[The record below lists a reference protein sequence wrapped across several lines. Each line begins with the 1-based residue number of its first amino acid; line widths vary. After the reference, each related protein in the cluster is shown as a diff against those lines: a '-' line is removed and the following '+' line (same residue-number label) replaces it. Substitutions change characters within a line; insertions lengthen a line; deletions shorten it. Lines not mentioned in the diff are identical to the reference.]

1 VATLVA
7 LVLAVDAVAIGAY
20 FVGGIGRAAPGT
32 RLAFTVVW
40 MLATLLVVLV
50 GLTRI
55 RRARLDALNRR

>member
-1 VATLVA
+1 MA

-55 RRARLDALNRR
+55 RRARLDALSRR

>member
-1 VATLVA
+1 MA

-20 FVGGIGRAAPGT
+20 FVAGIGRAAPGT

-55 RRARLDALNRR
+55 RRARLDALSRR

>member
-1 VATLVA
+1 MA
-7 LVLAVDAVAIGAY
+7 LVLAVDAIAIGAY
-20 FVGGIGRAAPGT
+20 YVAGIGRAAPGT

-55 RRARLDALNRR
+55 RRARLDTLNRR

>member
-1 VATLVA
+1 M
-7 LVLAVDAVAIGAY
+7 LAVDAIAIGAY
-20 FVGGIGRAAPGT
+20 YVAGIGRAAPGT

-55 RRARLDALNRR
+55 RRARLETLNRR

>member
-1 VATLVA
+1 MA
-7 LVLAVDAVAIGAY
+7 LVLAVDAIAIGAY
-20 FVGGIGRAAPGT
+20 YVAGIGRAAPGT

-55 RRARLDALNRR
+55 RRARLETLNRR

>member
-1 VATLVA
+1 MA
-7 LVLAVDAVAIGAY
+7 LVLAVDAIAIGAY
-20 FVGGIGRAAPGT
+20 SVAGIGRAAPGT

-55 RRARLDALNRR
+55 RRARLETLNRR